1 MFIASQIHGER
12 SISRSKEKGTWKGLA
27 ERTKRERNN
36 KVRKIQAEGPP
47 EVAVT
52 ATAELV

>member
-1 MFIASQIHGER
+1 MFVVSRIHER
-12 SISRSKEKGTWKGLA
+12 GAPRV
-27 ERTKRERNN
+27 RRRRERGRVVQKERNK